1 MRNLLMI
8 NLTTSTLLSLAF
20 LGNNNDNNNNNNN
33 TLFNQGKLELRKVIF
48 IQALLK

>member
-8 NLTTSTLLSLAF
+8 NLTTSALLSLAF
-20 LGNNNDNNNNNNN
+20 LGNNNNNNN
-33 TLFNQGKLELRKVIF
+33 TLFSQGKLELHKVIF

>member
-8 NLTTSTLLSLAF
+8 NLTTSALLGLAF
-20 LGNNNDNNNNNNN
+20 LGNNTNNN
-33 TLFNQGKLELRKVIF
+33 TLFSQGKLELHKVIF